1 MYAAGSQPTR
11 VKCDRVSSGVKCGPG
26 RLRLRHIRFRSKVRW
41 KVREAVMRV
50 VLLGGKTHPG
60 GCSQHSLTNCN
71 QSASSSTSMATK
83 RASASR

>member
-1 MYAAGSQPTR
+1 MLAAGSQPTR
-11 VKCDRVSSGVKCGPG
+11 VLCDRVSSLAGLSGVKCGPG

-50 VLLGGKTHPG
+50 VLLGEKPHPRRV
-60 GCSQHSLTNCN
+60 NCN